1 MVKPGRYRHYKGKD
15 YEVIGCA
22 RHSETDEAFVVY
34 RALYGEQGLW
44 IRPRAMFLEP
54 VVIDGKPI
62 PRFSFLEETSHH
74 ER

>member
-1 MVKPGRYRHYKGKD
+1 MV
-15 YEVIGCA
+15 
-22 RHSETDEAFVVY
+22 
-34 RALYGEQGLW
+34 QGLW

-54 VVIDGKPI
+54 VVIDGKPV